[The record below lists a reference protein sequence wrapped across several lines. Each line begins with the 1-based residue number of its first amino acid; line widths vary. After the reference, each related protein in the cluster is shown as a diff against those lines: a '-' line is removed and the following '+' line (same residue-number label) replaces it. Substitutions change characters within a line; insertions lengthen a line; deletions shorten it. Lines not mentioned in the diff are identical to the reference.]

1 MFPKIVSTRI
11 ERLLGKLFRVIQIRF
26 TPQFTVDEGRTAKTA
41 SHGRLELE
49 GFAAGDR
56 QCRRGPDRQHG
67 IIAPLAS

>member
-1 MFPKIVSTRI
+1 MEGLSC
-11 ERLLGKLFRVIQIRF
+11 VIQIRS
-26 TPQFTVDEGRTAKTA
+26 QFTVDEGRTAKAA

-67 IIAPLAS
+67 VIAPLTS